1 MTQRQRVVVACL
13 FVFAVL
19 ATVAWLG
26 ASLMAQHVT
35 VTFPGTPQ

>member
-13 FVFAVL
+13 FMFAVL

-26 ASLMAQHVT
+26 ASLMGSYQ
-35 VTFPGTPQ
+35 

>member
-1 MTQRQRVVVACL
+1 MTRRQRVVVACL

-26 ASLMAQHVT
+26 ASLM
-35 VTFPGTPQ
+35 GSYR

>member
-1 MTQRQRVVVACL
+1 MTRRQRVVVACL

-26 ASLMAQHVT
+26 ASLMGSYQ
-35 VTFPGTPQ
+35 